1 MTQMEVLHDKACYIE
16 WLCLPLESHLVTPSK
31 MQGTEIFQARMR
43 FHGKVGVIWGTIWTL
58 LEALSCSSPR
68 EWRDRV
74 WCWGLEVIAG
84 DRRRAST
91 EPDLL

>member
-1 MTQMEVLHDKACYIE
+1 MV
-16 WLCLPLESHLVTPSK
+16 
-31 MQGTEIFQARMR
+31 
-43 FHGKVGVIWGTIWTL
+43 KVGVIWGIIWTL

-68 EWRDRV
+68 EWQDRV
-74 WCWGLEVIAG
+74 WRWGLEVIAG